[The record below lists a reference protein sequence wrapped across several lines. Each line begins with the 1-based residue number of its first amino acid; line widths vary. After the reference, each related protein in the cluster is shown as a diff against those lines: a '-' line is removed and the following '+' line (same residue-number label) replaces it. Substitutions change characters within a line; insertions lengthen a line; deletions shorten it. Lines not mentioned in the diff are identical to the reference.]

1 MYKHTEKISRAMLI
15 FSDNLL
21 KKKNYKKCLPQR
33 IFHKVILIF
42 KLSHLIIGKKIY
54 ERMQKFSPQISVKIS
69 IFYILSSKFYG
80 KLFYH
85 ITDVNRAPITKKIR
99 QKNFSGINTYLKTR
113 LFFNHSII
121 SSKKRSCSRKK
132 KSSISSSSY
141 RKFRV
146 LHFCY
151 SEIYK
156 IFLPN
161 FKKQYK
167 IDKKFF
173 SKKKTFRKK
182 KILSYLEFF
191 GKNILKNEK
200 SLHSKKTD
208 KLNNFPELNKFSKNI
223 LYIIEK
229 SNHFFGKSFRKELNK
244 KGSEEKFYTSSLSEI
259 QKSNFLW
266 LTEDLLV
273 KNKENLKIK
282 KKNQVIIGKKE
293 KSANMKKKKTNEFGM
308 KLF

>member
-1 MYKHTEKISRAMLI
+1 MYKHNEKISRAMLI
-15 FSDNLL
+15 YSDNLL
-21 KKKNYKKCLPQR
+21 KKKNYKKYLSQK

-42 KLSHLIIGKKIY
+42 KLSHLIIAKKIY
-54 ERMQKFSPQISVKIS
+54 ERMEKFSPQISVKIN
-69 IFYILSSKFYG
+69 IFYVLSLKFYG

-85 ITDVNRAPITKKIR
+85 VTDVNRGSITKKIKH
-99 QKNFSGINTYLKTR
+99 KNFYGINSYLKTR

-121 SSKKRSCSRKK
+121 SSKKRLCSRKK

-151 SEIYK
+151 SEKYE

-161 FKKQYK
+161 FKKQNK
-167 IDKKFF
+167 IEKKYF
-173 SKKKTFRKK
+173 SEKKTFRKK
-182 KILSYLEFF
+182 EILSYLEFF

-200 SLHSKKTD
+200 SFHSKKTD
-208 KLNNFPELNKFSKNI
+208 KLNNFPELNKFSNNI

-244 KGSEEKFYTSSLSEI
+244 NGSEEKFYTSSLSEF
-259 QKSNFLW
+259 QKSNILC
-266 LTEDLLV
+266 LTEELLI
-273 KNKENLKIK
+273 KNKEKLKIK

-293 KSANMKKKKTNEFGM
+293 KSAKIKKRKINEFGM